1 MTEQQIQD
9 AVVQQ
14 VNDILPQR
22 FPLQPASPKRSR
34 WQILLDAILAGLVV
48 GLFILC
54 AGILLQQYKDYRDD
68 VLKVVNQLNQNPY
81 IFSEDNFIEVRNTL
95 TTLNATRDFLNEE
108 TAKIRVNLNSHVVD
122 IDKLNKA
129 VRELQIKAGGG
140 NTRITRLQI
149 ATPTAKLREIEQ
161 KSEVKLKEIER
172 DQLQRQKQVQFK
184 YPAVRSRVKD

>member
-14 VNDILPQR
+14 VNDILQQR

-81 IFSEDNFIEVRNTL
+81 IFSEDNFIEVRNDLPRKNWTHPL
-95 TTLNATRDFLNEE
+95 
-108 TAKIRVNLNSHVVD
+108 
-122 IDKLNKA
+122 
-129 VRELQIKAGGG
+129 AGIY
-140 NTRITRLQI
+140 N
-149 ATPTAKLREIEQ
+149 
-161 KSEVKLKEIER
+161 
-172 DQLQRQKQVQFK
+172 F
-184 YPAVRSRVKD
+184 